1 MLFKLSFWNQFGF
14 PDPATEMAG
23 RLYIYH
29 DLAMVVLVMV
39 MLVVGWFLLIM
50 LLGGLFFDGSMNRYV
65 YKNELLETF
74 WTVLPALFLIVLGYV
89 SLKNLYDMEVGDYVG
104 HTVKVTGH
112 QWYWEYYYE
121 VNFSKE
127 ICKNEHLGSVST
139 NLNLVDID
147 YLKSFLSCDWLLV
160 ESKMDSKVFEALLN
174 DEAMKTVSTV
184 SSELV
189 NDEVMKMVSM
199 VSPEES
205 TTDNGVESLEMEEL
219 ASLYS
224 LELTKN
230 MPLEN
235 TKFSPNSI
243 MGLIAELFLKGD
255 WFLKYDSYLVPE
267 SELVEGDSKEF
278 GVFRNQA
285 VGSSC
290 LLAYGKKNEVLV
302 LTADVMHS
310 WGVPELGVKA
320 DAVPG
325 RCNSLSIEPVLSG
338 IMFGNCYE
346 LCGEGH
352 SQMPINVIVMD
363 YSDVVM
369 KVKKEIFE
377 SEGVE
382 DFFVSF

>member
-39 MLVVGWFLLIM
+39 LLVVGWFLFVM
-50 LLGGLFFDGSMNRYV
+50 LLGGVFFDGSKNRYV
-65 YKNELLETF
+65 YRNELLETF
-74 WTVLPALFLIVLGYV
+74 WTVVPALFLIVLGYV

-127 ICKNEHLGSVST
+127 ICKGEHVNNVSNSLSLLSLEYLNGLLNIKLFSSLGNLLDDLGLDFFKMIEVTPEDEVTVDDFMDLFYGKVSEFIVSDADESGVGNIMGSV
-139 NLNLVDID
+139 
-147 YLKSFLSCDWLLV
+147 
-160 ESKMDSKVFEALLN
+160 
-174 DEAMKTVSTV
+174 
-184 SSELV
+184 
-189 NDEVMKMVSM
+189 
-199 VSPEES
+199 
-205 TTDNGVESLEMEEL
+205 
-219 ASLYS
+219 
-224 LELTKN
+224 
-230 MPLEN
+230 
-235 TKFSPNSI
+235 
-243 MGLIAELFLKGD
+243 AELFLKGD

-267 SELVEGDSKEF
+267 TEMVDVESKEF

-290 LLAYGKKNEVLV
+290 LLACGKKNEVLV

-325 RCNSLSIEPVLSG
+325 RCNSLSVEPVLSG

-363 YSDVVM
+363 YSDVVS
-369 KVKKEIFE
+369 KVKEEIFG

-382 DFFVSF
+382 DFFVVF

>member
-160 ESKMDSKVFEALLN
+160 ESKMNSKVFEALLN
-174 DEAMKTVSTV
+174 DEAMK
-184 SSELV
+184 
-189 NDEVMKMVSM
+189 MASM

-205 TTDNGVESLEMEEL
+205 TTDNGAESLEMEEL